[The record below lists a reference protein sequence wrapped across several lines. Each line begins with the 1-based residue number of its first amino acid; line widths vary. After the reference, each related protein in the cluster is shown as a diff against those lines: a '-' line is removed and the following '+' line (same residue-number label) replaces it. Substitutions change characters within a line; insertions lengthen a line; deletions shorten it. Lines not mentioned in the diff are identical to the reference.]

1 MKSMPSF
8 FALASISGASVT
20 WNPSDKSADITL
32 SGSNLLATR
41 NTGASAYRAA
51 RATDGKDYTDN
62 GYFEIAITTMDSGG
76 FITLGIASAS
86 ASLSGYVGSDAYGW
100 GYYGAEGGK
109 KLNSGT
115 LTTYGS
121 NFAQGDIIGVAFK
134 NGKIWFAKNNTWNG
148 SPASDTG
155 EAFSGITGT
164 LFPMVSLYDA
174 VSPVDSITGRFKASA
189 FSYSP
194 PSGFSAWDPS

>member
-1 MKSMPSF
+1 MKGMPSL
-8 FALASISGASVT
+8 FALATLSGSVVT
-20 WNPSDKSADITL
+20 WNPSDKSADLTL
-32 SGSNLLATR
+32 SGSNLVATR
-41 NTGASAYRAA
+41 NTGSWAYRAA
-51 RATDGKDYTDN
+51 RATDGKDYTSD
-62 GYFEIAITTMDSGG
+62 GYFEIAITAMDTGG
-76 FITLGIASAS
+76 FITLGIATSS

-109 KLNSGT
+109 KLNSGV

-121 NFAQGDIIGVAFK
+121 NFAQGDVIGVAFK
-134 NGKIWFAKNNTWNG
+134 NGKVWFAKNNTWNG
-148 SPASDTG
+148 APASDTG

-174 VSPVDSITGRFKASA
+174 VAPVDVITARFRASA